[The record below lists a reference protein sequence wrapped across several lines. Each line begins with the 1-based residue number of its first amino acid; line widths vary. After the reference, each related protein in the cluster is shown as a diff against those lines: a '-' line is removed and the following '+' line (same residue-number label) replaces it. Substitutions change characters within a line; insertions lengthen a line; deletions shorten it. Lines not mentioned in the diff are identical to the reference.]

1 MSPTHLILAAL
12 VLAAAAAG
20 YVVWRNERR
29 RMHSLL
35 GQRQDARERGALEA
49 RLEHPWIDRSRC
61 IGCGSC
67 VRACPEGGVLA
78 VVHGQATIVQGS
90 RCVGHGRCAE
100 ECPVGAIALTL
111 GDRSQRNDLPALDAD
126 LQAVGRPGLWLAG
139 EVTGYAL
146 IRTAVDHGRRAVQ
159 AAAERVRAAG
169 ALSPEAT
176 DAPVDDLIIVGSGPA
191 GLAASLEAHRLGL
204 RFRTLERDTLGGT
217 VARYPRRKLLM
228 TRELELP
235 LGGCIEARGYRKEE
249 LMKLWQDLA
258 AEYQLPIEEGVQVE
272 SIEPEIGGVTRVR
285 TSSGDFRTRNV
296 VLALGRR
303 GIPRS
308 LGVPGEDRLKVA
320 YSLIDAQAFTHCSLL
335 VVGGGDS
342 AIEAALG
349 LAAQDGNEVH
359 LSYRREAF
367 FRLRSRNELRILEA
381 MREGKVQVHFES
393 ELLEINEDSV
403 RLRMADGQESVLAND
418 EVFLMLGGEP
428 PFAMLAQAG
437 VSFDPEAQPEQVQPV
452 EQGPGLRL
460 ALVVAALAGAALFLA
475 WWLWRDYY
483 SADLLARR
491 ERGEHTWLH
500 SAHGFGLA
508 AGVTAVAMMFAN
520 LAYLLRRAPAF
531 PLRWGKLRDW
541 MNVHVAT
548 GLLALIFACF
558 HTAFVPRDTPGGR
571 AFWGLI
577 FLVITGAMGR
587 YLYSFVPRAANGR
600 ELALEEAR
608 QRLQESTQAW
618 SEVHADFGEQAR
630 AEIAQL
636 LDRAR
641 WRGGFLGSLR
651 GLLRTQSDLHQALR
665 RLRVRGIVADL
676 HPQELEEVLAVAR
689 QAHRNALVAA
699 HYGDLRSLLA
709 GWRYFHRW
717 VSLLVVG
724 LVLIHVWAGWR
735 YADLGGR
742 G

>member
-1 MSPTHLILAAL
+1 MHAL
-12 VLAAAAAG
+12 L
-20 YVVWRNERR
+20 E
-29 RMHSLL
+29 
-35 GQRQDARERGALEA
+35 QRQDARERGALEA

-78 VVHGQATIVQGS
+78 VVHGQASIVQGS

-111 GDRSQRNDLPALDAD
+111 GDRSLRHDLPALDEG

-146 IRTAVDHGRRAVQ
+146 IRTAVDQGRRAVQ
-159 AAAERVRAAG
+159 AVAARMRSAG
-169 ALSPEAT
+169 ALPPAAAASSI
-176 DAPVDDLIIVGSGPA
+176 DDLIIVGSGPA
-191 GLAASLEAHRLGL
+191 GLSASLEAHRLGL

-228 TRELELP
+228 TRALELP
-235 LGGCIEARGYRKEE
+235 LGGSIEARGYRKEE

-258 AEYQLPIEEGVQVE
+258 AKYQLPILEGVCVE
-272 SIEPEIGGVTRVR
+272 GIDAEHEGLSRVR
-285 TSSGDFRTRNV
+285 TDSGDFLTRNV

-320 YSLIDAQAFTHCSLL
+320 YSLIDAQAYTGRSLL

-342 AIEAALG
+342 AVEAALC
-349 LAAQDGNEVH
+349 LAAQDGNQVH

-367 FRLRSRNELRILEA
+367 FRLRARNELRILEA
-381 MREGKVQVHFES
+381 MREGKVVVHFGS
-393 ELLEINEDSV
+393 ELLSIEEQSV
-403 RLRMADGQESVLAND
+403 RLRMADGQECELAND

-437 VSFDPEAQPEQVQPV
+437 VSFDPEAQPEQAAPV
-452 EQGPGLRL
+452 ERGAGLRI
-460 ALVVAALAGAALFLA
+460 AVGIASLAGGAMLFA
-475 WWLWRDYY
+475 WWIWQDYY

-491 ERGEHTWLH
+491 DRNEHAWLH

-508 AGVTAVAMMFAN
+508 AGLTALAMMLAN
-520 LAYLLRRAPAF
+520 LAYLLRRAHGF

-548 GLLALIFACF
+548 GLLALIFAGF
-558 HTAFVPRDTPGGR
+558 HSAFVPRDTPGGR
-571 AFWGLI
+571 AFWGLC
-577 FLVITGAMGR
+577 FLVITGAIGR

-600 ELALEEAR
+600 ELAFEEAR
-608 QRLQESTQAW
+608 QRLQGSTQAW
-618 SEVHADFGEQAR
+618 SDVHADFGEQAR
-630 AEIAQL
+630 AVIAQL
-636 LDRAR
+636 LDQAR
-641 WRGGFLGSLR
+641 WNGGLLGSLR
-651 GLLRTQSDLHQALR
+651 GLLRTQGAFHQALR
-665 RLRVRGIVADL
+665 RLRVRGIVAGL
-676 HPQELEEVLAVAR
+676 SKEELEEVLAVAR
-689 QAHRNALVAA
+689 QAHRDALAAA
-699 HYGDLRSLLA
+699 HYADLRSLIA

-724 LVLIHVWAGWR
+724 LVVIHVWAGWR

>member
-1 MSPTHLILAAL
+1 
-12 VLAAAAAG
+12 
-20 YVVWRNERR
+20 
-29 RMHSLL
+29 MHSLL
-35 GQRQDARERGALEA
+35 GQRREARERGALEA

-111 GDRSQRNDLPALDAD
+111 GDRSLRNDLPALEAD

-159 AAAERVRAAG
+159 AAAARIREAG
-169 ALSPEAT
+169 ALPPQMAEAV
-176 DAPVDDLIIVGSGPA
+176 VDDLIIVGAGPA
-191 GLAASLEAHRLGL
+191 GLAASLEARRLGL

-249 LMKLWQDLA
+249 LIKLWQDLA
-258 AEYQLPIEEGVQVE
+258 AEYQLPIAEGVRVE
-272 SIEPEIGGVTRVR
+272 SIEAEQDGVSRVR
-285 TSSGDFRTRNV
+285 TSAGDYRARNV

-308 LGVPGEDRLKVA
+308 LGVPGEDRLKVS
-320 YSLIDAQAFTHCSLL
+320 YSLIDAQAYIGRSLL

-381 MREGKVQVHFES
+381 IGEGKVQAHFGS
-393 ELLEINEDSV
+393 ELLAIGEHSV
-403 RLRMADGQESVLAND
+403 RLRAADGTESELAND
-418 EVFLMLGGEP
+418 EVFLLLGGEP
-428 PFAMLAQAG
+428 PFAMLAHAG
-437 VSFDPEAQPEQVQPV
+437 VSFDPEAQPEQAAPV
-452 EQGPGLRL
+452 EQGAGLRVALGIASL
-460 ALVVAALAGAALFLA
+460 ASGALLLA
-475 WWLWRDYY
+475 WWLWQDYY
-483 SADLLARR
+483 SAELLVRR
-491 ERGEHTWLH
+491 ERAEHAWLH

-508 AGVTAVAMMFAN
+508 AGITAVAMMLAN
-520 LAYLLRRAPAF
+520 LAYLLRRAHSF

-548 GLLALIFACF
+548 GLLALITACF
-558 HTAFVPRDTPGGR
+558 HSAFVPRDTPGGR
-571 AFWGLI
+571 AFWGLL
-577 FLVITGAMGR
+577 FLVITGAIGR

-600 ELALEEAR
+600 ELAFEEAR
-608 QRLQESTQAW
+608 LRLQESTLAW
-618 SEVHADFGEQAR
+618 SEVHADFGEQTR

-641 WRGGFLGSLR
+641 WKGGFFASLR
-651 GLLRTQSDLHQALR
+651 GLLRSQSELHQTLR
-665 RLRVRGIVADL
+665 RLRVRGIVAGLDKE
-676 HPQELEEVLAVAR
+676 ELAEVLSVAQ
-689 QAHRNALVAA
+689 QAHRDALAAA
-699 HYGDLRSLLA
+699 HYGDLRGLLA